1 MPRVWWSSTEDEG
14 QSIKFGAV
22 ASFYCPENEDF
33 DDKYIACDISQS
45 YNEYYNVDRA
55 TNTLYEPIIAGRHI
69 FHIKNGKTFADEF
82 SGSPENNKKYVKEH
96 KRYITARTNAP
107 FQVRLDF
114 PMPLEKD
121 GKTGKSGLYYKAADG
136 SYKSVYGYEIRSY
149 NVTNRTEI
157 PVANFMGYT
166 GLGPF
171 VADHICYGDSPRPKS
186 ENLRILLE
194 RNGITSAEAVYVGDT
209 QSDCYEAHKAGTIF
223 ALMEYGF
230 GNADDADL
238 RFASFHSLTE
248 YFEI

>member
-1 MPRVWWSSTEDEG
+1 MKHDSKHIKALVFDMDGTLWDATESYAEVWNESMRQLGICRSVNVADLHKLMGAPVDAMIDFLVGTDHLGMSHDEFLELLYTNERTMMPRLGGVLYPG
-14 QSIKFGAV
+14 V
-22 ASFYCPENEDF
+22 F
-33 DDKYIACDISQS
+33 D
-45 YNEYYNVDRA
+45 
-55 TNTLYEPIIAGRHI
+55 G
-69 FHIKNGKTFADEF
+69 F
-82 SGSPENNKKYVKEH
+82 
-96 KRYITARTNAP
+96 
-107 FQVRLDF
+107 VRLSSHYRLMLLSNCS
-114 PMPLEKD
+114 PN
-121 GKTGKSGLYYKAADG
+121 GL
-136 SYKSVYGYEIRSY
+136 I
-149 NVTNRTEI
+149 
-157 PVANFMGYT
+157 NFMGYT